1 MARRKICNTV
11 HRLKET
17 VSQDVQ
23 YTFVA
28 DLTHL
33 GPGNVSNM
41 ASIRGDVHIENAHFY
56 FTGVKNL
63 VKKTVFFISSR
74 PVG

>member
-17 VSQDVQ
+17 VSQE
-23 YTFVA
+23 VA

-63 VKKTVFFISSR
+63 VKNVVKKS
-74 PVG
+74 